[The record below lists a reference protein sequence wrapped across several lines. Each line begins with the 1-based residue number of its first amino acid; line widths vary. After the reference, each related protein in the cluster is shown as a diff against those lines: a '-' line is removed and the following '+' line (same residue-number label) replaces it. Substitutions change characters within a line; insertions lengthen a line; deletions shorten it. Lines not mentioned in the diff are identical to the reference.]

1 MYPLLIILMDIKV
14 IEDSHLK
21 LVWGLRRKVWK
32 VQDEFQLIED
42 GDKIVTCI
50 SGGKD
55 SYTML
60 DMLNNIQSSNKLSFQ
75 LIAVNPDQ
83 K

>member
-1 MYPLLIILMDIKV
+1 MDIRVLEK
-14 IEDSHLK
+14 SHMK
-21 LVWGLRRKVWK
+21 LVRGLRRSVWK
-32 VQDEFQLIED
+32 VNEEFQLIED
-42 GDKIVTCI
+42 GDKILACL

-60 DMLNNIQSSNKLSFQ
+60 DML
-75 LIAVNPDQ
+75 VNLH